1 MMEFKEKCDVYF
13 SLVKDV
19 RKKSHITYR
28 IDEILFIIMCGII
41 CGCTSI
47 EEIVEVMENKI
58 EVLKKYIELDSIPSE
73 ATLSRVLSAI
83 NPDQLELC
91 IVGIMRNILNRKVC
105 LDIKQIAIDGKA
117 IKSTSSMKNYT
128 NNLQIVTALAVDETI
143 SLGQVAIHDKSNE
156 ITAVRELLEFLDLNN
171 TVVTM
176 DAMHCQKETI
186 RKIKEKKGDY
196 IVQLKG
202 NHKNFYEDVSL
213 MFEDKI
219 ADKKCKEDYITYSEA
234 EKNGGRIETRT
245 CYVLKDFEY
254 FETYKKEWK
263 GLKTIIC
270 IKRTREING
279 RKSEEKS
286 YYLSSKL
293 GTGKELMEY
302 TRKHWQ
308 IESYH
313 WILDMNYGE
322 DNCKIYHEKS
332 QKNLNILRK
341 ISIKMHKQYIENK
354 KRKRKTISSSI
365 RNCLTNNTK
374 LIEFL
379 ESF

>member
-202 NHKNFYEDVSL
+202 NHKNFYEDVRRQNS
-213 MFEDKI
+213 
-219 ADKKCKEDYITYSEA
+219 
-234 EKNGGRIETRT
+234 R
-245 CYVLKDFEY
+245 
-254 FETYKKEWK
+254 
-263 GLKTIIC
+263 
-270 IKRTREING
+270 
-279 RKSEEKS
+279 
-286 YYLSSKL
+286 
-293 GTGKELMEY
+293 
-302 TRKHWQ
+302 
-308 IESYH
+308 
-313 WILDMNYGE
+313 
-322 DNCKIYHEKS
+322 
-332 QKNLNILRK
+332 
-341 ISIKMHKQYIENK
+341 
-354 KRKRKTISSSI
+354 
-365 RNCLTNNTK
+365 
-374 LIEFL
+374 
-379 ESF
+379 

>member
-1 MMEFKEKCDVYF
+1 MEFKEKCDVYF

-19 RKKSHITYR
+19 RNKSYITYK
-28 IDEILFIIMCGII
+28 IDEVLFIIMCGII

-58 EVLKKYIELDSIPSE
+58 EVLQKYIKLDSIPSE
-73 ATLSRVLSAI
+73 ATLSRILSAI
-83 NPDQLELC
+83 NPEQLELC
-91 IVGIMRNILNRKVC
+91 IVGIMRNILNRNVE

-143 SLGQVAIHDKSNE
+143 SLGQVSIYDKSNE
-156 ITAVRELLEFLDLNN
+156 IIAVRELLELLDLNN
-171 TVVTM
+171 TVITM

-186 RKIKEKKGDY
+186 RKIKEKKGEY
-196 IVQLKG
+196 IVQLKA
-202 NHKNFYEDVSL
+202 NNKNFYEDVSL

-219 ADKKCKEDYITYSEA
+219 ADKKCKEDYITYSEI

-254 FETYKKEWK
+254 FETYKKEWE

-270 IKRTREING
+270 IKRTREIND

-322 DNCKIYHEKS
+322 DNCKIYNEKS

-341 ISIKMHKQYIENK
+341 ISIKMHKQYIENTNP
-354 KRKRKTISSSI
+354 KRK
-365 RNCLTNNTK
+365 NNK
-374 LIEFL
+374 FKY
-379 ESF
+379 